1 MIIISTHVH
10 TLLHNYPPFSIS
22 THVEVIII
30 LKTKDFGKT
39 IEKFWIAVRLRK
51 TQKRSLSFCTFYE
64 PHDGYHPLKTFI
76 TWSVYLMKCLS
87 SSGTLLTI
95 KMPINK
101 VTLIYHLNY
110 VNVFMGK

>member
-39 IEKFWIAVRLRK
+39 IEKVLNSCKIKENSKAIFVFLYV
-51 TQKRSLSFCTFYE
+51 YE
-64 PHDGYHPLKTFI
+64 HHDGYHPLKTSI
-76 TWSVYLMKCLS
+76 AWSEYLMKCLS